1 MSTTVHVG
9 LLYATSPAQH
19 LVAGSGT
26 TTSGFPSLD
35 TVRTAMIPPS
45 MRRFQNRDL
54 WLFPSIVFNC
64 SGNIT
69 KWIFQARMNPEGN
82 DGSLPEFQVWREHV
96 TTANVPDDYSVVSRD
111 DVAELQDVDGPVF
124 EYVLNPPIEVQEG
137 YIFGVHANENNRI
150 IVEFLDM
157 GDGNAP
163 ASYYYRSLLSIPV
176 LRAGTLDQR
185 FLPLVTAVISKSYC
199 TVARLTLL
207 LLYTLSPAQ
216 A

>member
-1 MSTTVHVG
+1 MSTIVG
-9 LLYATSPAQH
+9 LLYATSPAH

-26 TTSGFPSLD
+26 ATSGFPSLD
-35 TVRTAMIPPS
+35 TVRTAMTPP
-45 MRRFQNRDL
+45 RVRCFRDRDL

-69 KWIFQARMNPEGN
+69 KWIFQARLNPAGN

-96 TTANVPDDYSVVSRD
+96 AAANVPDDYIRVPRD
-111 DVAELQDVDGPVF
+111 GVADSQTFDDPVY
-124 EYVLNPPIEVQEG
+124 EYVLNPPIEVQDG
-137 YIFGVHANENNRI
+137 YIFGVRANENNRI
-150 IVEFLDM
+150 FVEYLDM
-157 GDGNAP
+157 GEGNAS
-163 ASYYYRSLLSIPV
+163 ASYYYSTLLLIPV

-185 FLPLVTAVISKSYC
+185 FLPLVTAEISESYC
-199 TVARLTLL
+199 TVTILTLL

>member
-1 MSTTVHVG
+1 M
-9 LLYATSPAQH
+9 
-19 LVAGSGT
+19 
-26 TTSGFPSLD
+26 
-35 TVRTAMIPPS
+35 PPRV
-45 MRRFQNRDL
+45 RRFRDRDL
-54 WLFPSIVFNC
+54 WLFSSIVFNC

-69 KWIFQARMNPEGN
+69 KWIFQARLNPAGN

-96 TTANVPDDYSVVSRD
+96 ATANVLDDYIRVTPRD
-111 DVAELQDVDGPVF
+111 GVADSQTFDGPVF

-137 YIFGVHANENNRI
+137 YIFGVHANENNSI
-150 IVEFLDM
+150 FVEYLDM
-157 GDGNAP
+157 GEGNAP
-163 ASYYYRSLLSIPV
+163 ASYYYRSLLSTPV